1 MKCITVLYLAKGNE
15 QFDFE
20 FYRKRHIPL
29 IEDILGKSLYG
40 LEVRRGQPGLD
51 GSPPTHIAV
60 ISIWIA
66 DWPAYERAMGSGAG
80 THRRNTA
87 VYEGHAHHPD
97 RRGFLSECRQL
108 MTGSYDYVIVGA
120 GSAGCV
126 LANRLSEEQG
136 VRVLL
141 LEAGGPAT
149 GLLKDMP
156 IGFPRYVLRRDLNWN
171 FVSEPEPYLND
182 RRVEIPRGRV
192 LGGAQA
198 TRIVFDGVRAIGVE
212 YLKDER
218 RAEVRAEREVILGA
232 GAYGSPWLLMLSGV
246 GPADELKRH
255 GIAPV
260 ADLAGVGR
268 NLVEHPFLFLGWK
281 AQTARFVSQL
291 RADRAL
297 VTLLRWALFG
307 SGPFATNG
315 AAGHVFIR
323 TLPEL
328 DRPDMQLTCIAAEMS
343 AGKVWYPFAGK
354 PPVHVIG
361 VGVSMIRQES
371 RGVVSLRS
379 ADPLEP
385 PRILF
390 NLFQEASDMA
400 RMIRGIRAG
409 RRIYNQPP
417 LKRLIGDEIE
427 PGPEIESD
435 AQLEA
440 FVRRVGAITQHPV
453 GACRMGADSDR
464 MAVVDE
470 ALRVRGVRARSA
482 SSTRR
487 SCPTCRRATPTHRP
501 SWSPKR
507 APISFVAGS
516 CPRNTPD
523 PRVIRPQAPQA
534 ESMAAFARVRCSS
547 ISSSDKKTRLPS
559 ASVLKRRPPA
569 A

>member
-1 MKCITVLYLAKGNE
+1 L
-15 QFDFE
+15 
-20 FYRKRHIPL
+20 IPAA
-29 IEDILGKSLYG
+29 
-40 LEVRRGQPGLD
+40 
-51 GSPPTHIAV
+51 TH
-60 ISIWIA
+60 
-66 DWPAYERAMGSGAG
+66 
-80 THRRNTA
+80 
-87 VYEGHAHHPD
+87 
-97 RRGFLSECRQL
+97 
-108 MTGSYDYVIVGA
+108 DYVIVGA

-171 FVSEPEPYLND
+171 FVSEPEPRLND
-182 RRVEIPRGRV
+182 RRVEIPRGRALGGSTAINGMVYARGHRLDYDDWAREGLHDWNYASV
-192 LGGAQA
+192 LPYFRRSEKSWLGEGTYHGGDGPLEVHVPPTNMMYAELRAATIAAGYPATDDIHGAQTEGAARSEMTIKDGCRGNVARLYLDPARRRRNLSVLSGAQA
-198 TRIVFDGVRAIGVE
+198 TRIVFDGTRAVGIE
-212 YLKDER
+212 YVTDGR
-218 RAEVRAEREVILGA
+218 RAEIRAEREVILSA

-255 GIAPV
+255 GITPI

-281 AQTARFVSQL
+281 AHTARFVSQL

-297 VTLLRWALFG
+297 VSLMRWALFG

-323 TLPEL
+323 SLPEL

-343 AGKVWYPFAGK
+343 AGKVWYPFIGK
-354 PPVHVIG
+354 APEHVIG
-361 VGVSMIRQES
+361 VGVSMIRQDS

-385 PRILF
+385 PRIFF
-390 NLFQEASDMA
+390 NLFREASDMA
-400 RMIRGIRAG
+400 RMIRGIRAC
-409 RRIYNQPP
+409 RRIYDQQP
-417 LKRLIGDEIE
+417 LKQLIGEEIE
-427 PGPEIESD
+427 PGPGIETD

-453 GACRMGADSDR
+453 GTCRMGIDADP

-470 ALRVRGVRARSA
+470 ALRVRGVTSL
-482 SSTRR
+482 
-487 SCPTCRRATPTHRP
+487 
-501 SWSPKR
+501 
-507 APISFVAGS
+507 
-516 CPRNTPD
+516 
-523 PRVIRPQAPQA
+523 RVIDASIMPNVPAGNTNAPTIMIA
-534 ESMAAFARVRCSS
+534 EKGADIVRGR
-547 ISSSDKKTRLPS
+547 RLP
-559 ASVLKRRPPA
+559 AEYP
-569 A
+569 